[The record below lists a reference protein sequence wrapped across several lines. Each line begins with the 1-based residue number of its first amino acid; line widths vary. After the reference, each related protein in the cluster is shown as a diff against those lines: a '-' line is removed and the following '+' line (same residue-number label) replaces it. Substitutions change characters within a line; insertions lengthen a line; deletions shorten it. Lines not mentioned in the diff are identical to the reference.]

1 MSQYNGWTNY
11 ATWRVNLE
19 IFDGMS
25 AFDLTG
31 ERVNCAYA
39 VKDACA
45 EYVEN
50 LIYEAGGG
58 NGNIAVDYALAFLA
72 DVNWWEIA
80 DHLMADEEEEET
92 EEEGA
97 DHE

>member
-1 MSQYNGWTNY
+1 MSQYNGWANY

-25 AFDLTG
+25 AQDLTG
-31 ERVNCAYA
+31 KRVNCASE

-45 EYVEN
+45 EYAEN
-50 LIYEAGGG
+50 LIEETSNEGLAR
-58 NGNIAVDYALAFLA
+58 DYARAFLA

-80 DHLMADEEEEET
+80 NHLMADEEEEET

-97 DHE
+97 DE